1 MTRKPASSP
10 LLSSPWREQSPP
22 PLLPLLPCVSF
33 RHQWLIQVCR
43 STDGYQIC
51 YVHPSP
57 PVFTAPRW
65 LQPLVVPFTADRVE
79 RLRRDGQVK
88 ELIEHV
94 TQGVYK
100 SRGLC
105 GHLLLFCDWGTWRAA
120 IFETWLCME
129 SLWVVL
135 SVYDRMVICGAAL

>member
-22 PLLPLLPCVSF
+22 PPLPLLPCVSF

-94 TQGVYK
+94 TQGVYE

-105 GHLLLFCDWGTWRAA
+105 GHLLLLCDWGTP
-120 IFETWLCME
+120 TCCH
-129 SLWVVL
+129 LWNVV
-135 SVYDRMVICGAAL
+135 VYGEPVSCVICIDRMVICGAAL